1 MAGGEDESES
11 VGVRLVLFGP
21 VPSDVP
27 RSEVQ
32 MLNEDL
38 IPSIAYGS
46 LELHRFQN
54 TWRVGGACT
63 GCTVLFCL
71 VLELMGDYL
80 CLYVSYLGSRFDVR
94 RGAEHGVRVGV
105 GLLWLM
111 L

>member
-46 LELHRFQN
+46 LELHRC
-54 TWRVGGACT
+54 TEYVAGGRSLH
-63 GCTVLFCL
+63 GLYCL
-71 VLELMGDYL
+71 VL
-80 CLYVSYLGSRFDVR
+80 F
-94 RGAEHGVRVGV
+94 
-105 GLLWLM
+105 
-111 L
+111 

>member
-46 LELHRFQN
+46 LEHRIRGVAGRSLRVLYCIIC
-54 TWRVGGACT
+54 TSRLEWR
-63 GCTVLFCL
+63 L
-71 VLELMGDYL
+71 
-80 CLYVSYLGSRFDVR
+80 
-94 RGAEHGVRVGV
+94 
-105 GLLWLM
+105 
-111 L
+111 